1 LIKEALKIVTKK
13 NLEDIKEKALKEISL
28 NDKDKKFKITVHL
41 GTCGIAS
48 GAQSITNVV
57 KEEINK
63 RNRKDIIFATSGCV
77 GFCSLEPMMT
87 IEYFNTEPVTY
98 HSLDNDKVKKI
109 FDIHIN
115 KGEIV
120 YELEPIIKDA
130 SVADFYKYQE
140 SRVLRNRG
148 KIDPFK
154 ITDYIARDGYYGL
167 LKAITISDPDEI
179 IQIISQS
186 GLRGRGGAGFPTG
199 KKWGLC
205 RNAKSPAGVKYVV
218 CNGDEGDPGAF
229 MDRNLLESDPHSVL
243 EGMIIAGLAVGSD
256 KGYAY
261 VRAEYPLAIETLA
274 HAINEANKYGLLGE
288 NILGSKFNF
297 DIEIYQG
304 AGAFVCGEETA
315 LLRSIEGK
323 RGMPKPKP
331 PFPANEG
338 LYGMPTLINNVETLS
353 NIPQIILNG
362 ADWFNKIGTQTS
374 KGTKIFA
381 LTGAVNN
388 VGLVEVPMGISLRD
402 IVFKI
407 GGGIKGGKKFKAAQ
421 LGGPSGGCIPEKFLD
436 IPIDYEKVK
445 EIGAIMGSGGMIV
458 LDEDTCM
465 VDLSRYFM
473 DFIQEESC
481 GQCVPCRIGTR
492 RMLETLEAITYGKG
506 EAGDIEKLER
516 LSNAIKETSL
526 CGLGKTA
533 PNPVLA
539 TIQYFREEY
548 KAHIKEKKCPAV
560 VCKEIISSP
569 CQHTCP
575 IDTEAPVYISLIAN
589 GRFEEAFNIILKD
602 NPLPSVCARVCHH
615 PCEYKCEA
623 GKWGSPIAIRA
634 LKRAA
639 TDYAL
644 RVGIYP
650 GKKEQKVNGEK
661 VAIIGSGPSGLTAGY
676 SLANMGYDVTIFDDQ
691 DVPGGAAAA
700 YIPEYRLPK
709 DILNIDIENIKCAG
723 VKIQTKT
730 KIGVDIP
737 FAKLLNDYK
746 AVYIATGA
754 GKSRKIN
761 IPNEDVIGVLDALEF
776 LRDVNLLK
784 KVNTGKLVGV
794 IGGGNAAVDAARVA
808 NRIKNCEKVIMIY
821 RRTKK
826 EMPAFEEEIDA
837 LVEEGIEIQFLS
849 NPTKIIAENGKLIGI
864 ECIKMQLGQ
873 LDKSGRRKPVPIKGS
888 EFVINLDNLIVAIGE
903 ETDLCFLGDKPILE
917 ISETDTIVVSPETL
931 ATKIPGVF
939 AGGDVVTGPGT
950 VIEAMSHGKVAA
962 EMIDKYI
969 RGKSL
974 TKEYKPTRP
983 SIYYPPVEPMNQKI
997 EEETRPAIPC
1007 LSVNNRIKNFNEV
1020 NLNITEEA
1028 AVKESRRCLRCDLE
1042 TEDGKKAMQAYSGSS
1057 RS

>member
-1 LIKEALKIVTKK
+1 MTENTLKIVTKK
-13 NLEDIKEKALKEISL
+13 NLEDIKEKVLKENSL
-28 NDKDKKFKITVHL
+28 NEKYKKFKITVHL

-48 GAQSITNVV
+48 GAEDISSAV

-63 RNRKDIIFATSGCV
+63 RDRKDIAFATSGCV

-87 IEYFNTEPVTY
+87 IEGFNSEPVTY
-98 HSLDNDKVKKI
+98 HSLDNNKVKII
-109 FDIHIN
+109 FDSHIN

-120 YELEPIIKDA
+120 SELEPIIKDTGI
-130 SVADFYKYQE
+130 ADFYKYQE

-154 ITDYIARDGYYGL
+154 ITDYIARDGYQGL
-167 LKAITISDPDEI
+167 IKAISLNDPDEVI
-179 IQIISQS
+179 KIVSQS

-199 KKWGLC
+199 KKWEFC
-205 RNAKSPAGVKYVV
+205 RNAKSPSGTKYIV

-229 MDRNLLESDPHSVL
+229 MDRNLLESDPHSVI
-243 EGMIIAGLAVGSD
+243 EGMLIAALAIGSD
-256 KGYAY
+256 KSYAY
-261 VRAEYPLAIETLA
+261 VRAEYPLAIETLN
-274 HAINEANKYGLLGE
+274 HAINEAREYGLLGE

-323 RGMPKPKP
+323 RGMPKSKP

-338 LYGMPTLINNVETLS
+338 LYGLPTLINNVETFS

-388 VGLVEVPMGISLRD
+388 VGLVEVPMGITLRD

-407 GGGIKGGKKFKAAQ
+407 GGGIKGGKKFKAVQ
-421 LGGPSGGCIPEKFLD
+421 IGGPSGGCIPEKFLD
-436 IPIDYEKVK
+436 VPIDYEKVK
-445 EIGAIMGSGGMIV
+445 EIGAILGSGGMIV

-481 GQCVPCRIGTR
+481 GQCVPCRIGTK
-492 RMLETLEAITYGKG
+492 RMLEKLEDITSGNGKT
-506 EAGDIEKLER
+506 GDIEELER
-516 LSNAIKETSL
+516 LGNAIKETSL

-539 TIQYFREEY
+539 TAQYFRQEY
-548 KAHIKEKKCPAV
+548 IAHIKEKKCPAV
-560 VCKEIISSP
+560 TCKEIISSP

-639 TDYAL
+639 ADYAL
-644 RVGIYP
+644 KNGAYP
-650 GKKEQKVNGEK
+650 VKKERKTDRGK

-676 SLANMGYDVTIFDDQ
+676 TLANMEYDVTIFDDQ
-691 DVPGGAAAA
+691 DVPGGALAS
-700 YIPEYRLPK
+700 YIPGYRLPRDMLNL
-709 DILNIDIENIKCAG
+709 DIQNIKNAG

-730 KIGVDIP
+730 KIGTDMP
-737 FAKLLNDYK
+737 FANLLNDYK
-746 AVYIATGA
+746 AVYVATGA
-754 GKSRKIN
+754 GRSRKMN
-761 IPNEDVIGVLDALEF
+761 ILNEDATGVLDALEF
-776 LRDVNLLK
+776 LKDVNLSK
-784 KVNTGKLVGV
+784 KVNIGRYVGV
-794 IGGGNAAVDAARVA
+794 VGGGNAAVDAARAA
-808 NRIKNCEKVIMIY
+808 NRIKDCLKVTVIY
-821 RRTKK
+821 RRTKN
-826 EMPAFEEEIDA
+826 EMPAFEEEIEA
-837 LVEEGIEIQFLS
+837 LIEEGIEIQFLS
-849 NPTKIIAENGKLIGI
+849 SPTKIITENGKITGV

-873 LDKSGRRKPVPIKGS
+873 LDKSGRRKPVPITGS
-888 EFVINLDNLIVAIGE
+888 EFVISLDNLIVAIGE
-903 ETDLCFLGDKPILE
+903 APDLDFLKGAVDVE
-917 ISETDTIVVSPETL
+917 VSGGGTIVVNPETL
-931 ATKIPGVF
+931 STKISGVF
-939 AGGDVVTGPGT
+939 AGGDVVTGPDT
-950 VIEAMSHGKVAA
+950 VIQAMAHGKIAA
-962 EMIDKYI
+962 EMMDKYLQ
-969 RGKSL
+969 GKSL
-974 TKEYKPTRP
+974 IREYRVTRP
-983 SIYYPPVEPMNQKI
+983 SLYYPPQELHDQKI
-997 EEETRPAIPC
+997 QEQARPEIPC
-1007 LSVNNRIKNFNEV
+1007 LPVKNRIKNFNEV
-1020 NLNITEEA
+1020 SLNISEEA
-1028 AVKESRRCLRCDLE
+1028 AIKEARRCLRCDLE
-1042 TEDGKKAMQAYSGSS
+1042 TIDAKKALEA
-1057 RS
+1057 